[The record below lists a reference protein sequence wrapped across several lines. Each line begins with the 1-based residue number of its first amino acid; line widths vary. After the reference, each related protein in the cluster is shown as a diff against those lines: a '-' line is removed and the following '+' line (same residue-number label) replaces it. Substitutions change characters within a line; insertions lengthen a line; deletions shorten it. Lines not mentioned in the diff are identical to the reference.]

1 MKKKNILTAVL
12 SLCLVAVITV
22 GATLAYFTDKSEAVH
37 NTFTTGNIKIAV
49 VDETNPTEG
58 QVGGVKD
65 PKTGDIAYGTETP
78 IMPGDVISKQVSV
91 SVNSDSQPA
100 WVALKLTTN
109 VSLSADSKLTV
120 DEANAA
126 VKALIDQEVAKQ
138 RAWVED
144 ENNKGVYYYRSIVRP
159 GDTAASIFNTLTIPG
174 EAWGNDYA
182 GMTFTIDVKAAAV
195 QAANI
200 DTIEDAKPELSKL
213 FIEIS

>member
-49 VDETNPTEG
+49 VDETDPTEG

-65 PKTGDIAYGTETP
+65 PVTGDIAYGTETP

-91 SVNSDSQPA
+91 SVDSGSQPA

-109 VSLSADSKLTV
+109 VSLSADSDLNV

-138 RAWVED
+138 SAWVED
-144 ENNKGVYYYRSIVRP
+144 ENNEGVYYYQDIVQP
-159 GDTAASIFNTLTIPG
+159 GDTATPIFTTLTIPG

-182 GMTFTIDVKAAAV
+182 GMTFTINVEAAAV

-200 DTIEDAKPELSKL
+200 DEFVDAKTELGKL